1 MGKNWTKGRGKNS
14 QRKYGKQNRTGNG
27 ENITEIQ
34 NYPEEVHERREGTR
48 DGTDLRRVCGKMKMK
63 KTGRKEGEKKLN
75 GNTLRTRA
83 GNRGG
88 SVLRRGKN

>member
-1 MGKNWTKGRGKNS
+1 LR
-14 QRKYGKQNRTGNG
+14 R
-27 ENITEIQ
+27 IC
-34 NYPEEVHERREGTR
+34 EEV
-48 DGTDLRRVCGKMKMK
+48 KMK
-63 KTGRKEGEKKLN
+63 KTGRKEGEEKQN